1 MFLIQKCKVIFF
13 QPPHPHTHIRD
24 RVDQIFTTEVFNQL
38 EFDTEDQ
45 IFSIC
50 FLREHFAA
58 LFRAGNVRVPF
69 AIICTTSQT
78 HHINQVDKLE
88 YFTFESEKEIF
99 EIKNTNIAL

>member
-1 MFLIQKCKVIFF
+1 M
-13 QPPHPHTHIRD
+13 
-24 RVDQIFTTEVFNQL
+24 DQIFTTEVFIQL

-69 AIICTTSQT
+69 AIICTTSQI